1 MATARRWH
9 HVEETV
15 FHEWLG
21 QYRAVDRGESG
32 AAPGRRRVLGQIRQ
46 LLKKPRRDDWLWWDK
61 LGQKMGRF
69 LPRVDREYGSS
80 VVRLLAE
87 DLDPGRERRDKG
99 LINDLY
105 FARRVAVT
113 FSTDEIA
120 RFAETRLSQ
129 LQVISETPPKKRW
142 NGWSH
147 SPARSSRR

>member
-1 MATARRWH
+1 MSKKPSSTSGWVSIEQWIEA
-9 HVEETV
+9 
-15 FHEWLG
+15 
-21 QYRAVDRGESG
+21 SPG